1 MRIVATRPIKQVCW
15 LSLLLLLSFSPAGA
29 QHRIVFTPQWTAQA
43 EFAGYYVAKENG
55 FYREAGL
62 DVEIVHP
69 SLSQPV
75 IDRVL
80 KGECDATTLQLCQAL
95 EVIDK
100 GVPLVNLLQ
109 PSMNDG
115 TVIIAHPGKDPLAKG
130 SRVGLSCMESGHLV
144 KYLNKKEN
152 LNYQWITAAMPVNL
166 FLAGAVDAISG
177 VSYCEVFE
185 LMQAGIELNKDCVY
199 SFADHGYNIQGEGL
213 YVTFDYFRKH
223 RHEAHNF
230 AKATRRGWEW
240 VAQHPDEAIEIVSKY
255 IKADRIATNRE
266 LQRLMLKEV
275 LNLQIDRKT
284 GKREFLLRPAIVKQ
298 ACRLMVESGL
308 LSREIDY
315 LELIER

>member
-1 MRIVATRPIKQVCW
+1 MALLTAVPSWSQV
-15 LSLLLLLSFSPAGA
+15 
-29 QHRIVFTPQWTAQA
+29 RIVFTPQWTAQS
-43 EFAGYYVAKENG
+43 EFAGYYVAKEKG

-69 SLSQPV
+69 TLSEPV

-80 KGECDATTLQLCQAL
+80 KGECHATTLLLGQAL

-109 PSMNDG
+109 PSMNEG
-115 TVIIAHPGKDPLAKG
+115 AVIIAHPGKDPLTKG
-130 SRVGLSCMESGHLV
+130 ARVGISCMESGHLV
-144 KYLNKKEN
+144 KCLSKKEN
-152 LNYQWITAAMPVNL
+152 LNYQWVTAARPVNL

-185 LMQAGIELNKDCVY
+185 LMQAGVELNEGCIY

-223 RHEAHNF
+223 RREAHNF

-255 IKADRIATNRE
+255 VKADRVATNRE

-275 LNLQIDRKT
+275 LNLQIDPKT
-284 GKREFLLRPAIVKQ
+284 GKREFQLRPAIVKQ
-298 ACRLMVESGL
+298 ASKLMVEGGL

-315 LELIER
+315 LEMIER